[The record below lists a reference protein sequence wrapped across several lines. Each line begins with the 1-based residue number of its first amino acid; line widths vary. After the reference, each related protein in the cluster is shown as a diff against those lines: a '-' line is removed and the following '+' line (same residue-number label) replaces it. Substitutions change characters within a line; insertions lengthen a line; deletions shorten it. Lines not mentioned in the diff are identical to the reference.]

1 MAKRKK
7 KKYRGHYCKICG
19 EIKANEKFSGKGH
32 RSHICKSCS
41 KLPVEKRNELVRM
54 RKIVDIEFSGFYL
67 SKKDRDLLKKYS
79 KDNKYSEEVRE
90 YAAKV
95 LDDANTR
102 YQEMQEA
109 KRLDEEF
116 YDDLLDDDVDDIED
130 FDEDIEV
137 NFDDDDLP
145 F

>member
-1 MAKRKK
+1 VAKRNM

-41 KLPVEKRNELVRM
+41 KLSVEKRNELVRM
-54 RKIVDIEFSGFYL
+54 RKIEDIELSGFYL
-67 SKKDRDLLKKYS
+67 SKKDRELLMKYS
-79 KDNKYSEEVRE
+79 KDKKYSEEVCE

-102 YQEMQEA
+102 YQEMQDA
-109 KRLDEEF
+109 KKLEEES
-116 YDDLLDDDVDDIED
+116 YDDLPDEYFEDIED
-130 FDEDIEV
+130 FNE
-137 NFDDDDLP
+137 DDLP

>member
-1 MAKRKK
+1 MAKRNK

-19 EIKANEKFSGKGH
+19 EIKANEKYSGKGH

-41 KLPVEKRNELVRM
+41 KLSVEKRNELVRM
-54 RKIVDIEFSGFYL
+54 RKIEDIELSGFYL
-67 SKKDRDLLKKYS
+67 SKKDRELLMKYS
-79 KDNKYSEEVRE
+79 KDKKYSEEVCE

-102 YQEMQEA
+102 YQDMKEA
-109 KRLDEEF
+109 KRLEGEFSDE
-116 YDDLLDDDVDDIED
+116 LL
-130 FDEDIEV
+130 
-137 NFDDDDLP
+137 DDDLP